1 MDVLVYE
8 NYLNNSNYQS
18 DFNKERIIIREKIN
32 FILSKYLED
41 RTFLKDKINNWR
53 DAILNECNNFLL
65 KYPNYITFVNL
76 SINNKSINK
85 SKYYSHST
93 LMAGKTTQIIE
104 INFNSN
110 KIEAQIVLS
119 MFLKERK
126 RTPKDLTE
134 ALNLSEKEFLNLAEG
149 RTFEIFYEKVL

>member
-8 NYLNNSNYQS
+8 NYLNNQNFQS
-18 DFNKERIIIREKIN
+18 DFENERIIIRGKIN

-41 RTFLKDKINNWR
+41 RTYLKDKINNWR

-85 SKYYSHST
+85 SKYYPHYT
-93 LMAGKTTQIIE
+93 LMAGKTTQIVE
-104 INFNSN
+104 INFNSD

-119 MFLKERK
+119 MFLKDRK
-126 RTPKDLTE
+126 RTAKDLTE
-134 ALNLSEKEFLNLAEG
+134 ALNLAEKEFSNC
-149 RTFEIFYEKVL
+149 